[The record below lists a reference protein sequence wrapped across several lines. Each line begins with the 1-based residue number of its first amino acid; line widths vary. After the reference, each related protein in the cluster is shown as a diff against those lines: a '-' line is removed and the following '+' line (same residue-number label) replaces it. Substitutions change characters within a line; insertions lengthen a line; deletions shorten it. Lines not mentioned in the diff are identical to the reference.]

1 MKYHVHFYVNGD
13 AYDLDVPANKTMLD
27 VLRDELCLT
36 GTKEGCGAGECGA
49 CTVIVDDV
57 PLNACL
63 VLAPELDGVHITTV
77 EGLSDGPKLSPL
89 QQSFIKHGATNT
101 LSRISLELRTH
112 AGFETAD
119 RVEQAH
125 HAVLHQVVD
134 LDTGRQAGH
143 QMIGDTLYERSEA
156 LYQLIL
162 VDLASG
168 VIHGLRRNQ
177 A

>member
-89 QQSFIKHGATNT
+89 QQSFIKHGA
-101 LSRISLELRTH
+101 LQC
-112 AGFETAD
+112 GFCTPGFLMSATALLN
-119 RVEQAH
+119 ENPH
-125 HAVLHQVVD
+125 P
-134 LDTGRQAGH
+134 TGRRSSIASAGTCAVVRA
-143 QMIGDTLYERSEA
+143 I
-156 LYQLIL
+156 
-162 VDLASG
+162 SG
-168 VIHGLRRNQ
+168 S
-177 A
+177 

>member
-77 EGLSDGPKLSPL
+77 EACP
-89 QQSFIKHGATNT
+89 
-101 LSRISLELRTH
+101 
-112 AGFETAD
+112 
-119 RVEQAH
+119 
-125 HAVLHQVVD
+125 
-134 LDTGRQAGH
+134 TGRSSRRCSRASSSMAPCSAGSA
-143 QMIGDTLYERSEA
+143 R
-156 LYQLIL
+156 
-162 VDLASG
+162 LASSCPP
-168 VIHGLRRNQ
+168 RRCSMKIPIPPGRRSSI
-177 A
+177 ASAGTCAVVRAISGS